1 MSYELMENAHNERS
15 PVENEN
21 NAQKRR
27 KLDSVS
33 KGAHKCIRAFR
44 LNLEIRYGVD
54 ITATKIKLKKETK

>member
-1 MSYELMENAHNERS
+1 MKDL
-15 PVENEN
+15 
-21 NAQKRR
+21 QLKTKKRR

-54 ITATKIKLKKETK
+54 ITATKIKLKKRNEIATP